1 MPMLSE
7 IPLLNINSSRAGHI
21 SILFR
26 RKEEREKEEEE
37 RGKQKE
43 GRMEEEKKKG
53 KDDKDTCRLRRGFL
67 TSAKLHPEPCLSL

>member
-26 RKEEREKEEEE
+26 RKEEREKEEE

-53 KDDKDTCRLRRGFL
+53 KDDKDTCRLGRGFL
-67 TSAKLHPEPCLSL
+67 NLSEFAS

>member
-7 IPLLNINSSRAGHI
+7 IPQLNINSSRASHI

-43 GRMEEEKKKG
+43 GRTEEEKKKG
-53 KDDKDTCRLRRGFL
+53 KDDKDTCRLGRGFL
-67 TSAKLHPEPCLSL
+67 NLSEIAS

>member
-53 KDDKDTCRLRRGFL
+53 KDDKDTCRLGRGFL
-67 TSAKLHPEPCLSL
+67 NLSEIAS

>member
-26 RKEEREKEEEE
+26 RKEERENEEEGGRKTKGSEDGRREE
-37 RGKQKE
+37 RE
-43 GRMEEEKKKG
+43 G
-53 KDDKDTCRLRRGFL
+53 
-67 TSAKLHPEPCLSL
+67 

>member
-26 RKEEREKEEEE
+26 RKEKREKEEEE

-43 GRMEEEKKKG
+43 GRTEEEKKKG
-53 KDDKDTCRLRRGFL
+53 KDDKDTCRLGRGFL
-67 TSAKLHPEPCLSL
+67 NLSEIAS

>member
-43 GRMEEEKKKG
+43 GRTEEEKKKG
-53 KDDKDTCRLRRGFL
+53 KDDKDTCRLGRGFL
-67 TSAKLHPEPCLSL
+67 NLSEIAS